1 MPSSQNVTPR
11 TFYLNEQHELLRGEK
26 EGGGAIAQYH
36 GVNWASKGKAVAD
49 ALVAVRTSISQSKD
63 PLRDQHYFV
72 LAKPVEAIQKKS
84 KSQKAIDGVITER
97 VRFDE
102 SDSRVFRRLGLD
114 LIDTTTEGAAVVH
127 VRPERVEQLVAT
139 GNRLGEANQR
149 EQARWASL
157 DTFDVIPAGLRLDSD
172 WVRSLRPHVP
182 SDAVVEFQPILGRLE
197 VETLIRSIT
206 ALLQRGLKEA
216 LTSIGVDFS
225 GRHWAKGRITPETLR
240 AIARLYYSV
249 QTLHSPLTSI
259 VWSSKKSAGS
269 KRAVPS
275 PVGAK
280 SQDPTLLPTV
290 AVLDTGIPAD
300 HSALGAYRRG
310 QYVAP
315 DSCGQYTGDHGSF
328 VASRVVFGDPDF
340 GDGLPT
346 PQIAGCRFY
355 DVLVA
360 TSPTDIDNK
369 SVVPAVQAVVAT
381 APDVR
386 VFNLSFDTP
395 PVEQEAVTKW
405 RENLL
410 LVQDLDN
417 LIFRDDIFVV
427 VSAGNSRPGVQ
438 PSVPYPQHFGDPNW
452 QLGAWARSFNAVT
465 CGSYIGRLCAGGLV
479 TTIGWPSPFTRVGP
493 GTADSPKPD
502 FSANGGNVD
511 SAMKHAIGLG
521 VWGLSAA
528 SNWEDKSG
536 TSFAAPLVAREAAT
550 AFHHLQKVCTAGA
563 RPYSV
568 TVRAFLS
575 LTAVAPNVD
584 RAAAELAKRA
594 LGRGTVSH
602 ERLEAAKPDSAVLL
616 WQGLLEGPDDIA
628 RITLPIPKV
637 WLDRATAP
645 RLRLVACWDPPV
657 NAAVSGL
664 WATRRVT
671 AHLKANPDGKSL
683 HGSRGGHA
691 SYPLIDRT
699 YDLQKLPRDETVQ
712 GDVWLLEL
720 SYEQIGDY
728 HAGITFTPQQR
739 VAFAAEIL
747 DAGESATSPQ
757 MAIQSMGSA
766 VTMSRLSIPPQA
778 IKTPVVIKPLS

>member
-1 MPSSQNVTPR
+1 MPPSQKVTPR

-36 GVNWASKGKAVAD
+36 GINWASKGKAVAD
-49 ALVAVRTSISQSKD
+49 ALVAVRASISQSKD

-84 KSQKAIDGVITER
+84 KSRKAVDGIITEH
-97 VRFDE
+97 VRFNE
-102 SDSRVFRRLGLD
+102 SDSRIFRRLGID
-114 LIDTTTEGAAVVH
+114 LIDTTSDGAAVVH

-157 DTFDVIPAGLRLDSD
+157 DTFDVIPVGLRLDSG

-182 SDAVVEFQPILGRLE
+182 SDAVVEFQPLLGRVE
-197 VETLIRSIT
+197 VDTLIRSI
-206 ALLQRGLKEA
+206 AAILQRDLKEA
-216 LTSIGVDFS
+216 LTNIGMDFS
-225 GRHWAKGRITPETLR
+225 GRHWARGKITPETLR

-259 VWSSKKSAGS
+259 VWSSKKSAGP
-269 KRAVPS
+269 KRDLPS
-275 PVGAK
+275 PAAVA

-290 AVLDTGIPAD
+290 AILDTGVPAD
-300 HSALGAYRRG
+300 HSALGPYKRG

-315 DSCGQYTGDHGSF
+315 DSCGQHAGDHGSF

-340 GDGLPT
+340 GDGPPT
-346 PQIAGCRFY
+346 TQTASCRFY

-360 TSPTDIDNK
+360 TSPADIDNK
-369 SVVPAVQAVVAT
+369 SVVAAIQAIVAT

-386 VFNLSFDTP
+386 VFNLSFDTA
-395 PVEQEAVTKW
+395 PVEQQELTKR
-405 RENLL
+405 RENLF

-427 VSAGNSRPGVQ
+427 VSAGNSPAGVQ
-438 PSVPYPQHFGDPNW
+438 PTVPYPQHFSDPNW

-465 CGSYIGRLCAGGLV
+465 CGSYVARLYPGGLV
-479 TTIGWPSPFTRVGP
+479 TSVGWPSPFTRVGP
-493 GTADSPKPD
+493 GTSDSPKPD
-502 FSANGGNVD
+502 FSAHGGNGNA
-511 SAMKHAIGLG
+511 SMKHAIGLG
-521 VWGLSAA
+521 VWGLTAA

-536 TSFAAPLVAREAAT
+536 TSFAAPLVAREAAS
-550 AFHHLQKVCTAGA
+550 AFHQPQKVCTAGA

-568 TVRAFLS
+568 TVRAFLG
-575 LTAVAPNVD
+575 LTAVRPTVD
-584 RAAAELAKRA
+584 GVAAELAKRS

-602 ERLEAAKPDSAVLL
+602 ERLKAAKPHSAVLL

-628 RITLPIPKV
+628 RVTLPIPKV
-637 WLDRATAP
+637 WLEGTTAP

-671 AHLKANPDGKSL
+671 VHLKANPDGKSL

-699 YDLQKLPRDETVQ
+699 YDLQKLPKDETVQ

-739 VAFAAEIL
+739 VAFAAEIF
-747 DAGESATSPQ
+747 DAGENATSPQ
-757 MAIQSMGSA
+757 MAIQAMGAA
-766 VTMSRLSIPPQA
+766 VTMSRLSVPPQA
-778 IKTPVVIKPLS
+778 IATPVVIKPLS